1 MIMVSPEAKKR
12 KERFLANKKQFEGNY
27 YAMQKAEYEKDHTVY
42 FLEDGTITC
51 ITKEEITPKK
61 EWKSFIFSKD
71 QVKILDGKNLD
82 LYRVSQNP
90 DDENTYHIELR
101 PIESLYVR
109 NEDTFVQLI
118 EYSKDRSYNI
128 KVGFKNNKFFVQA
141 SAKTKN
147 KYKGK
152 DLNTI
157 TAKGHK
163 ELVFYFTS
171 VNDPH
176 FMIFFVKVPLKDLIE
191 KGTYAVD
198 TPKDL
203 DRCSVYTLQI
213 FDKYVRT

>member
-1 MIMVSPEAKKR
+1 M
-12 KERFLANKKQFEGNY
+12 
-27 YAMQKAEYEKDHTVY
+27 
-42 FLEDGTITC
+42 
-51 ITKEEITPKK
+51 
-61 EWKSFIFSKD
+61 
-71 QVKILDGKNLD
+71 
-82 LYRVSQNP
+82 YRVSQNP

-176 FMIFFVKVPLKDLIE
+176 FMIFFIKVKLSDLIKE
-191 KGTYAVD
+191 GTIYTD

-203 DRCSVYTLQI
+203 DRCSVYTLEI